1 MVSDFGTCNRGSVP
15 DFRQLSPSPSGATNF
30 IHVFCYTT
38 LPSKNITNFDK
49 FNELLKSSMEKTITV
64 LLTVA
69 SNFKISRNF
78 FASGISCKTWVGLV
92 DLVDLQ
98 VLLQIGI

>member
-30 IHVFCYTT
+30 IHLFCYTT
-38 LPSKNITNFDK
+38 LRSKNITNFDK
-49 FNELLKSSMEKTITV
+49 INELLKSSMEKKQL